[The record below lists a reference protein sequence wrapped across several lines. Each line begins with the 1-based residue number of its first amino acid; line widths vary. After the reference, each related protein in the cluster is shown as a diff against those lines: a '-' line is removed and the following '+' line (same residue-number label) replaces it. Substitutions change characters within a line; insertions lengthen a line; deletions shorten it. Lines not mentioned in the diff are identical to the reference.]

1 MMKTVVKMQPIG
13 LSITL
18 SITGTTNAALEFAE
32 LLLFVHVLVSP
43 LF

>member
-13 LSITL
+13 L